1 MYQILYTLVMK
12 FIIGLGNIGAKY
24 DDTRH
29 NAGFMAID
37 AYVHAN
43 ELGEWTERQK
53 FQAYLIQDQQNGI
66 FYIKPTTFMNLSGQ
80 TIAMAMAF
88 YNVQPEDILIIQD
101 DVDIDFGKIKVRQG
115 GGDGGH
121 NGIKSLPKS
130 VQERA
135 WRLRIG
141 VKNEHFDTTDTAKF
155 VLDRFTSS
163 ELKSFDDIIIKTN
176 QLIANFNEGNI
187 KTESL
192 ST

>member
-1 MYQILYTLVMK
+1 MK